1 MADYTLEAELREKTG
16 RSEARRLR
24 RTGRIPAIIYGGDKP
39 DLPITLDYLDTSKK
53 LEIEHFHTTMIEVNV
68 DGARGK
74 NTVLLKDV
82 QWDPI
87 RDTATHIDFYRVSSS
102 DTVSVE
108 VPIVAVNSEKCPGVV
123 QGGLVSL
130 VRHSLEVTSRA
141 DAIPEHIE
149 IDCSELDIGDSI
161 HIEDI
166 ALPEGAE
173 VLHDVNFTV
182 LNLSAPTKAEP
193 EPEVEEA
200 VEEGEGEAEAAEEP
214 TEESGE

>member
-1 MADYTLEAELREKTG
+1 MADYILEAELREKTG

-24 RTGRIPAIIYGGDKP
+24 RAGKLPAIIYGGGKP
-39 DLPITLDYLDTSKK
+39 ELPIALNYLDIAKK
-53 LEIEHFHTTMIEVNV
+53 LEEEHFHTTMIEVNV
-68 DGARGK
+68 KGARGK

-82 QWDPI
+82 QWDPV

-102 DTVSVE
+102 DSVTVE
-108 VPIVAVNSEKCPGVV
+108 VPLVPVNFEKCPGVV
-123 QGGLVSL
+123 QGGLVSI

-149 IDCSELDIGDSI
+149 VDCSNLNIGDTI

-166 ALPEGAE
+166 TLPEGVE
-173 VLHDVNFTV
+173 VHHDVNFTV

-193 EPEVEEA
+193 APEAMEAEVAEEA
-200 VEEGEGEAEAAEEP
+200 ET
-214 TEESGE
+214 TEEASEEAGE